1 MHVVKGK
8 HGNSLCY
15 DTSVELNIVPIIAS
29 VSSSSEILCNKYSDV
44 FKGIGKLKDV
54 KVKIHV
60 YENGKPVIQPHRR
73 IPFHIRKQVEA
84 ELDRHE
90 QLYIIDKVDGP
101 TPWVSPIV
109 VAPKPKNPFEI
120 RLCVDMI
127 EPNKVNLRSR
137 HITPTLDDMMLDLN
151 GSKVFSKMDLGNGYH
166 QLELSED
173 SRNITTFTTHVA
185 LRRYTRLSFGVSSAA
200 EIFQKHA

>member
-1 MHVVKGK
+1 M
-8 HGNSLCY
+8 
-15 DTSVELNIVPIIAS
+15 
-29 VSSSSEILCNKYSDV
+29 CNKYSDV

-60 YENGKPVIQPHRR
+60 DENGIPVIQPYRT

-90 QLYIIDKVDGP
+90 QLDSIDKVDGP
-101 TPWVSPIV
+101 TPRVSPFV

-120 RLCVDMI
+120 RLCVDMR
-127 EPNKVNLRSR
+127 EPNKAILRSR

-151 GSKVFSKMDLGNGYH
+151 GSKVFSKVDLGNGYH

-173 SRNITTFTTHVA
+173 SRTLPHS
-185 LRRYTRLSFGVSSAA
+185 LRM
-200 EIFQKHA
+200 